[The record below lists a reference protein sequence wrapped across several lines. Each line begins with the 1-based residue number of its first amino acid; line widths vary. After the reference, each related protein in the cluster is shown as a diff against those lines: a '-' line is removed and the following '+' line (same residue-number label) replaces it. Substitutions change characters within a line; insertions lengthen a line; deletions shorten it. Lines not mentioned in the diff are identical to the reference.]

1 MTNYLEAAAAL
12 VKKVADDN
20 ESRWSSTP
28 GAAESGRVQCAKLY
42 ALFGAIDKGIL
53 PAPMAE
59 EIYGQLRSKT
69 NR

>member
-12 VKKVADDN
+12 VKKVVDDDEKGTYGPH
-20 ESRWSSTP
+20 ESTRIECS
-28 GAAESGRVQCAKLY
+28 KLY
-42 ALFGAIDKGIL
+42 ALLGAIDKGIL

-59 EIYGQLRSKT
+59 EIYGQLRSKS

>member
-12 VKKVADDN
+12 VKKMSDAN
-20 ESRWSSTP
+20 ENERNAWLDSNRK
-28 GAAESGRVQCAKLY
+28 EYVKLY
-42 ALFGAIDKGIL
+42 ALLGAIEKGIL

>member
-12 VKKVADDN
+12 VKKMSDN
-20 ESRWSSTP
+20 NEANRSSSSSLDAYRTDY
-28 GAAESGRVQCAKLY
+28 VKLY
-42 ALFGAIDKGIL
+42 ALLAAIDKGIL